1 MGVVVVAA
9 GAGTRLGADRPKAFV
24 EIEGVTILERAVS
37 GVLQAP
43 VDELVVAGSHEKVQ
57 RWSTDP
63 RSRVPALPDV
73 SPGAALPRCVRTVH
87 RGRTLYDRDAG

>member
-1 MGVVVVAA
+1 VW
-9 GAGTRLGADRPKAFV
+9 
-24 EIEGVTILERAVS
+24 E
-37 GVLQAP
+37 